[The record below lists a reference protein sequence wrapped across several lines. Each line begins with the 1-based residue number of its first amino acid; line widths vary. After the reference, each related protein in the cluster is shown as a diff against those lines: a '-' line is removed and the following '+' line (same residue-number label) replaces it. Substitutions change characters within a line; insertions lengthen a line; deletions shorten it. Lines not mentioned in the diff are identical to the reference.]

1 MTSVAACLRREI
13 AAHRGPWLAIML
25 AFTVAFQMVQLAL
38 LIVRFGKFPNYL
50 TVHDWPAN
58 VWRIIRSTPA
68 IADMI
73 PIILDE
79 WLIEIGSMNYAFGHG
94 IAEWSF
100 VLLPA
105 KLFVVLALAILFAT
119 DLILLRAVRKTC
131 NLSTRL
137 GTVTAAGAG
146 TLLAGAA
153 SMTITWVVCC
163 AAPTWVVG
171 LAILGLSTTA
181 ALALQPI
188 GGWLVL
194 AGVAALGA
202 PAIGLAAM
210 LCERTA
216 HSRATGNPA
225 GSPVSCARP
234 DVMAGVTP

>member
-1 MTSVAACLRREI
+1 MTSVAGCVRREI
-13 AAHRGPWLAIML
+13 AARPRSWLAVVLAVVL
-25 AFTVAFQMVQLAL
+25 AFQIVQLAL
-38 LIVRFGKFPNYL
+38 LVVRFGKFPNYL

-58 VWRIIRSTPA
+58 VWRIMRSTPA
-68 IADMI
+68 LGDMI
-73 PIILDE
+73 PIVLDE

-100 VLLPA
+100 VLMPA
-105 KLFVVLALAILFAT
+105 KLVVVLVLAILFAT
-119 DLILLRAVRKTC
+119 DVVLLRAARKTC

-194 AGVAALGA
+194 AGVAALAA
-202 PAIGLAAM
+202 PAIGLASM

-216 HSRATGNPA
+216 HSAAFANPA
-225 GSPVSCARP
+225 GSALSRARR
-234 DVMAGVTP
+234 DLIAEVTP